1 MSSSKKAA
9 PKTPS
14 RKSAVAAPR
23 SGRTRQG
30 RGRSVRQDQ
39 RKVLKVGLHFG
50 DTKTTV
56 AASENGDPIRLKRDV
71 FTNIVGF
78 VRLHAPLTRLLGKS
92 DVLYAEQATKFLQQV
107 DLQKPILSGLVNDVR
122 VCRQF
127 ITHVCSAID
136 PSGSGRIWGVA
147 SIPAVAGPVELEK
160 AYRSL
165 KGPLERVVVVPEPYL
180 VAEGMRL
187 EKAVQFER
195 LKQDLTRGSLVI
207 DIGTETTNIC
217 LVRGS
222 FPTPEDQIRLEIAG
236 NSIDD
241 RIFTNALVRTPT
253 LLLSR
258 RMAREIKEEQA
269 FVGGSPADEA
279 REGSDL
285 LAFTDVIRKAC
296 EKLLE
301 AILDASCNLL
311 GRYSPDVAAALS
323 RSIVL
328 TGGGSQIRNLPV
340 SLEHNLRARGYQDAR
355 VHVPED
361 HKTLVARG
369 ALRFA
374 QTFSDE
380 EWESLASKTP
390 AEIARLFSGS
400 PDAAGAPSQAGEV
413 DSMATVDVGLR
424 SEASPWAE
432 SDRPADPL
440 ADPQTPAH
448 RTFLTSRQPRKEKE
462 KEAEESTAVNLEELD
477 FFKTL

>member
-1 MSSSKKAA
+1 MSSIKKAA
-9 PKTPS
+9 GKSPT
-14 RKSAVAAPR
+14 RKSTAAAPR
-23 SGRTRQG
+23 SGRTPRARA
-30 RGRSVRQDQ
+30 RGPRQDQ

-50 DTKTTV
+50 DSKTTV

-78 VRLHAPLTRLLGKS
+78 VRLQAPLTRMLGKS

-107 DLQKPILSGLVNDVR
+107 DLQKPILSGLVKDVR

-147 SIPAVAGPVELEK
+147 SIPAVAGPEELEK

-187 EKAVQFER
+187 EKAVQFDR

-207 DIGTETTNIC
+207 DVGTETTNLC

-222 FPTPEDQIRLEIAG
+222 FPTQEDQIRIEIAG

-241 RIFTNALVRTPT
+241 RIFTNALVHTPT

-279 REGSDL
+279 REESDL

-296 EKLLE
+296 ERLLE
-301 AILDASCNLL
+301 AVMEASCTLL
-311 GRYSPDVAAALS
+311 GPPDAAAALS
-323 RSIVL
+323 RCIVL
-328 TGGGSQIRNLPV
+328 TGGGSRIRNLPA
-340 SLEHNLRARGYQDAR
+340 SLEHNLRARGYQEAR
-355 VHVPED
+355 VLVPED
-361 HKTLVARG
+361 YKTLVARG

-374 QTFSDE
+374 QTLSDE
-380 EWESLASKTP
+380 EWQSLASKTP
-390 AEIARLFSGS
+390 AEIAGIFSGI
-400 PDAAGAPSQAGEV
+400 PDSGEGPSGAGEI
-413 DSMATVDVGLR
+413 DSMARMDVGLR
-424 SEASPWAE
+424 SEASPRAE
-432 SDRPADPL
+432 SDPPANPP
-440 ADPQTPAH
+440 AAPQAPAH
-448 RTFLTSRQPRKEKE
+448 RAFVTTRRARKEEEKKE
-462 KEAEESTAVNLEELD
+462 NEEEESTVNLEELD